1 MVKQKLTE
9 SFYFAELKF
18 YGQLKVGE
26 HTWQTPLNITVTLDR
41 VACKVVPSLSETC
54 CLPVG
59 AGINRMRVVAVLL
72 SLCLFVACTDAGE
85 SPAGVSVGDL
95 LPDFTIRMDDGSVV
109 GSADMRDTVSLVCF
123 FNTGCGD
130 CRAEL
135 PVIQALCDLA
145 ICRTVLIS
153 RAESEGS
160 VRKYWDDNGFTM
172 GFSAQ
177 DDDRV
182 YRKFASG
189 SIPRLYLADR
199 HGYIRFMTDDSMLPT
214 LEMLESEINRIK
226 NGY

>member
-1 MVKQKLTE
+1 MKLIC
-9 SFYFAELKF
+9 SFLAMLIAISCVRLQDIK
-18 YGQLKVGE
+18 
-26 HTWQTPLNITVTLDR
+26 DD
-41 VACKVVPSLSETC
+41 S
-54 CLPVG
+54 
-59 AGINRMRVVAVLL
+59 
-72 SLCLFVACTDAGE
+72 
-85 SPAGVSVGDL
+85 VSVGDM
-95 LPDFTIRMDDGSVV
+95 LPDFSVELGGKV
-109 GSADMRDTVSLVCF
+109 ITDRDLRDTVSLVCF

-153 RAESEGS
+153 RAESAGS
-160 VRKYWDDNGFTM
+160 VRKYWDDSGFTM
-172 GFSAQ
+172 DFSAQ